1 MEEQKIQLE
10 LEKHKLQQQM
20 LQKQQEV
27 SSIRLFG
34 GKLLMKFFLGTR
46 RRKSKTTKRKRT
58 NRTRERK

>member
-34 GKLLMKFFLGTR
+34 GEIINEIFFR
-46 RRKSKTTKRKRT
+46 NSKKKEQD
-58 NRTRERK
+58 NKEKKNK